1 MIGPI
6 RKIILL
12 ITMRLHYTKPLRI
25 HFKIKSEISVNAP
38 NNNNLSRKK
47 ENMHER
53 EQVNLNSFQQ

>member
-25 HFKIKSEISVNAP
+25 HFKIKSEISVHA
-38 NNNNLSRKK
+38 R
-47 ENMHER
+47 H
-53 EQVNLNSFQQ
+53 FQQTHLITIT